1 VGRKI
6 LRQIK
11 EHPRNHA
18 APVLSMSA
26 HFGPDS
32 ELGDEMTE
40 LGAAAWIGKPF
51 DDLHGAIKGML
62 ALHPKT

>member
-1 VGRKI
+1 
-6 LRQIK
+6 
-11 EHPRNHA
+11 
-18 APVLSMSA
+18 MSA

-62 ALHPKT
+62 AQHPRKEE